1 MPSARNRRLS
11 LADRLSRFAPGLT
24 ALARYR
30 RADLPHDVFAG
41 LSVAAVAL
49 PVGVAY
55 AELAGF
61 SPAVGLY
68 SSILP
73 LLAYALFGTSRQL
86 IIGPDAATCALVA
99 AAVAPLAAGDA
110 DAYQSLSVT
119 LALLAGLFC
128 VAGSFLR
135 LGGIADFLSRP
146 ILIGILNGIALS
158 IFLGQLGKL
167 FGFSIESG
175 RIVPRLIEFLSKLG
189 LTHGPTLAVG
199 LGTFAVLAI
208 APRVLPRLPAS
219 LVAMVI
225 SGIVVAAFGLEAHG
239 VKTIGAVPAGLP
251 PVRVPSFD
259 LEKLAPLLA
268 NAAGVALIAF
278 SSMVI
283 TARSFA
289 SKNRYDIDVDRE
301 FAALGAANIA
311 SALSQGFAVSGAD
324 SRTAM
329 NDAAGGRTQ
338 LAGLVAAATIGLV
351 LLFLTGPLQ
360 YLPVAALGAVLV
372 MAAVSLVDIATLK
385 EIYRISRHEFALSI
399 FTMLGVVALGAI
411 HAILL
416 AVVLALLRFVRIVS
430 RPVVELLGEV
440 PGLPGLHS
448 TARHENAIRREGL
461 AILRFNAPVVFFNAP
476 YFKREVQAAVDAAGP
491 GLKWVVIDML
501 PITTVDATG
510 LYTVRELY
518 AMLEARGVTLV
529 FAGRQTES
537 RQWMERR
544 NVSGVGPGAKSYP
557 TLRQALRAFI
567 EQHGDSTKTP
577 GA

>member
-1 MPSARNRRLS
+1 MNLV
-11 LADRLSRFAPGLT
+11 DRLSRFAPGIT

-30 RADLPHDVFAG
+30 RADLQHDIFAG

-61 SPAVGLY
+61 NPVVGLY

-73 LLAYALFGTSRQL
+73 LVAYALFGTSRQL

-119 LALLAGLFC
+119 LAFMAGLFC
-128 VAGSFLR
+128 IAGSFLR
-135 LGGIADFLSRP
+135 LGGLADFLSRP

-175 RIVPRLIEFLSKLG
+175 GIIPRLFEFLSKLG
-189 LTHGPTLAVG
+189 LTHVPTLMVG
-199 LGTFAVLAI
+199 LGSFIVLVI
-208 APRVLPRLPAS
+208 APRLVPRLPAS
-219 LVAMVI
+219 LVVMVI
-225 SGIVVAAFGLEAHG
+225 AGIVVAVFGLDAYG
-239 VKTIGAVPAGLP
+239 VKTIGSVPAGLP
-251 PVRVPSFD
+251 HVRMPSFD
-259 LEKLAPLLA
+259 PEQLVRLIG

-289 SKNRYDIDVDRE
+289 SKNRYDVDVDRE

-329 NDAAGGRTQ
+329 SDAAGGRTQ
-338 LAGLVAAATIGLV
+338 VTGLIAAAAIAVV
-351 LLFLTGPLQ
+351 LIFLTDPLQ

-372 MAAVSLVDIATLK
+372 MAAASLVDLRTLK
-385 EIYRISRHEFALSI
+385 EIYQIDRREFALSVI
-399 FTMLGVVALGAI
+399 TTVGVVVAGAI
-411 HAILL
+411 DAIIL
-416 AVVLALLRFVRIVS
+416 AVVLALLRFVRLVS
-430 RPVVELLGEV
+430 RPSVELLGEV

-448 TARHENAIRREGL
+448 IARHEAAIRREGL
-461 AILRFNAPVVFFNAP
+461 IILRYNAPIVFFNAP
-476 YFKREVQAAVDAAGP
+476 HFKREVLAAAGAAGP
-491 GLKWVVIDML
+491 GLRWIVFDML
-501 PITTVDATG
+501 PITLVDATG
-510 LYTVRELY
+510 LHTVRELCLE
-518 AMLEARGVTLV
+518 LEARGIVIA
-529 FAGRQTES
+529 FAGRQAES
-537 RQWMERR
+537 RQWLADRSM
-544 NVSGVGPGAKSYP
+544 SSISPGTRSFP
-557 TLRQALRAFI
+557 TLRQALRTFT
-567 EQHGDSTKTP
+567 EEHGNSSAP
-577 GA
+577 RS

>member
-1 MPSARNRRLS
+1 MGLN
-11 LADRLSRFAPGLT
+11 DRLSRFAPGLA
-24 ALARYR
+24 ALVRYR
-30 RADLPHDVFAG
+30 RTDLPHDIFAG

-61 SPAVGLY
+61 SPVIGLY

-110 DAYQSLSVT
+110 NAYQSLSVT
-119 LALLAGLFC
+119 LAFLAGLFC

-135 LGGIADFLSRP
+135 LGGLADFLSRP

-167 FGFSIESG
+167 FGFAIESG
-175 RIVPRLIEFLSKLG
+175 RIVPRLLEFLSKLE

-199 LGTFAVLAI
+199 LGTFAVLAV
-208 APRVLPRLPAS
+208 APRLLPRLPAS

-225 SGIVVAAFGLEAHG
+225 AGIAVAAFGLEARG
-239 VKTIGAVPAGLP
+239 VKTIGLVPAGLP

-259 LEKLAPLLA
+259 PEQLASLVA

-289 SKNRYDIDVDRE
+289 TKNGYEIDVDRE

-329 NDAAGGRTQ
+329 SDAAGGRTQ
-338 LAGLVAAATIGLV
+338 VAGLVAATAIALV

-385 EIYRISRHEFALSI
+385 EIYRISRREFALSI
-399 FTMLGVVALGAI
+399 ITMLGVVALGAI

-416 AVVLALLRFVRIVS
+416 AVVLALLRFVRLVS
-430 RPVVELLGEV
+430 RPPVELLGEV

-448 TARHENAIRREGL
+448 VARHEGAVRRPGL
-461 AILRFNAPVVFFNAP
+461 VLFRFNGPVVFFNAP
-476 YFKREVQAAVDAAGP
+476 YFKREVMAAISAAGP
-491 GLKWVVIDML
+491 EPKWLVVDML
-501 PITTVDATG
+501 PVTMVDATG
-510 LYTVRELY
+510 LYTLRELY
-518 AMLEARGVTLV
+518 ATLEARGVIMV
-529 FAGRQTES
+529 FAGRQTEATQW
-537 RQWMERR
+537 RQRHG
-544 NVSGVGPGAKSYP
+544 VSEIGPGTKSYP
-557 TLRQALRAFI
+557 TLRQALRAFL
-567 EQHGDSTKTP
+567 EEHGESGRDRP
-577 GA
+577 